1 MKIIWFKGDL
11 GNQVFSCALYY
22 YLRKKYPH
30 EKIYGC
36 MKAGPSVVVDKY
48 FDLELP
54 KFNKYMDYLLWV
66 LFKFLEVFHINL
78 LRSTDADFKEN
89 VIFYDGYW
97 QNNKF
102 YDRDNKWLKMKLP
115 QDIGQRNWKI
125 LKEMKSTNSVSIHV
139 RRGDYLKNQKIYG
152 IDTETYYKNAIAK
165 IKEKMDNPVFFY
177 FSNDMDWVRKN
188 MGDKEHDY
196 YIDWNSGDRSYLDM
210 CLMSNAKA
218 NIIANSTF
226 SYWGAY
232 LNENDLVIYPKQ
244 WYNKLSKKESP
255 LIFYDEWIAI

>member
-1 MKIIWFKGDL
+1 
-11 GNQVFSCALYY
+11 
-22 YLRKKYPH
+22 
-30 EKIYGC
+30 

-139 RRGDYLKNQKIYG
+139 RRGDYLKIRKFMVLIRKH
-152 IDTETYYKNAIAK
+152 I
-165 IKEKMDNPVFFY
+165 IKMLSQNKRKDGQSCFFY
-177 FSNDMDWVRKN
+177 FQMIWIGFVRIWGIKS
-188 MGDKEHDY
+188 M
-196 YIDWNSGDRSYLDM
+196 
-210 CLMSNAKA
+210 
-218 NIIANSTF
+218 IIILI
-226 SYWGAY
+226 GIQ
-232 LNENDLVIYPKQ
+232 EIGVI
-244 WYNKLSKKESP
+244 
-255 LIFYDEWIAI
+255 

>member
-1 MKIIWFKGDL
+1 
-11 GNQVFSCALYY
+11 
-22 YLRKKYPH
+22 
-30 EKIYGC
+30 

-196 YIDWNSGDRSYLDM
+196 YIDWNSGH
-210 CLMSNAKA
+210 
-218 NIIANSTF
+218 I
-226 SYWGAY
+226 
-232 LNENDLVIYPKQ
+232 
-244 WYNKLSKKESP
+244 
-255 LIFYDEWIAI
+255 